1 MSGLSIF
8 FLVFGILYLVAYFIE
23 IPFFY
28 EGNPKTRFMIQKM
41 GKKNYK
47 LLLLGF
53 GAIFMILAFV
63 FK

>member
-1 MSGLSIF
+1 MEWYVILLFVLG
-8 FLVFGILYLVAYFIE
+8 VLYLVAYFVE

-47 LLLLGF
+47 LVLLVF
-53 GAIFMILAFV
+53 GIV
-63 FK
+63 FIAAALMLR

>member
-1 MSGLSIF
+1 MEWYVILLFVLG
-8 FLVFGILYLVAYFIE
+8 VLYLVAYFVE

-47 LLLLGF
+47 MVLLVF
-53 GAIFMILAFV
+53 GIVFIAAALILR
-63 FK
+63 

>member
-1 MSGLSIF
+1 MEWYVILLFVLG
-8 FLVFGILYLVAYFIE
+8 VLYLVAYFVE

-47 LLLLGF
+47 LLLLVF
-53 GAIFMILAFV
+53 GIVFIAAALILR
-63 FK
+63 